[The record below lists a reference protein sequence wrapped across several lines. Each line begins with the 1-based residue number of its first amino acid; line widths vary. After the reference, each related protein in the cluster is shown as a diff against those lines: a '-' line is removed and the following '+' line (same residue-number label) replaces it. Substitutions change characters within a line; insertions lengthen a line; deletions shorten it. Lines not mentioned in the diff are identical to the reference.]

1 MRWLRKER
9 DLIGLIMIW
18 GLLLQ
23 SLVLPVSTT
32 AHATALATR
41 ADAAGLICTT
51 RSSSP
56 VPAGTFGP
64 EEHKQSQNG
73 VDCQCCTMNCRH
85 GCGGSCGGVLGAFAY
100 LVTPRSVTMTLA
112 QGPDGPAAYD
122 VALLAEGQPRAP
134 PQAKL
139 PNAFS

>member
-32 AHATALATR
+32 AHAAAS
-41 ADAAGLICTT
+41 AMGVDAAGLICTT
-51 RSSSP
+51 RSASP
-56 VPAGTFGP
+56 VPLGTFEP
-64 EEHKQSQNG
+64 EEHKQGQNSAE
-73 VDCQCCTMNCRH
+73 CQCCTMNCRH

-100 LVTPRSVTMTLA
+100 LMTPRSAAMAVALETTDAL
-112 QGPDGPAAYD
+112 AYD
-122 VALLAEGQPRAP
+122 ANLLIGTQPRAP
-134 PQAKL
+134 PQA
-139 PNAFS
+139 

>member
-18 GLLLQ
+18 GLLFQ
-23 SLVLPVSTT
+23 SLVIPVSAT
-32 AHATALATR
+32 AHAAAQATG
-41 ADAAGLICTT
+41 ADAARLICTT

-64 EEHKQSQNG
+64 EQHNQSHNSA
-73 VDCQCCTMNCRH
+73 DCHCCTMNCRH
-85 GCGGSCGGVLGAFAY
+85 GCGGSCGGILGAFAY
-100 LVTPRSVTMTLA
+100 LVTPRSASMSLA
-112 QGPDGPAAYD
+112 QRPDAPAAYD

-139 PNAFS
+139 SNAFS